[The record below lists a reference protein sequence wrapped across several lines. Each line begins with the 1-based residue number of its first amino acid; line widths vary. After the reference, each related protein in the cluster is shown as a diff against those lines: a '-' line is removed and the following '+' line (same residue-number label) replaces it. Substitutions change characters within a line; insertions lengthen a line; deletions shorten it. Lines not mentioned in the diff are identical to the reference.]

1 MAKSKKYY
9 VVWEGRAPGIYTDWD
24 ECKAQIENWP
34 GAKYKSFPDQDA
46 ATEAF
51 RSDPGAFLIFKAMAR
66 HAKEE
71 AEAGR
76 TLRYADNPAIAAG
89 AWAVDAACAGNPGP
103 MEYRCVRVDDGTE
116 VFHLGPLDDGTNNIG
131 EYLAIIHAAAL
142 LAQRGDTRTPI
153 YSDSRIA
160 QSWVRNRG
168 SRTKLE
174 HTPRNARIFELLAR
188 ADRWIQTHTIPNPIL
203 KWDTDAWGE
212 IPADFGRKH

>member
-1 MAKSKKYY
+1 
-9 VVWEGRAPGIYTDWD
+9 
-24 ECKAQIENWP
+24 
-34 GAKYKSFPDQDA
+34 
-46 ATEAF
+46 
-51 RSDPGAFLIFKAMAR
+51 
-66 HAKEE
+66 
-71 AEAGR
+71 
-76 TLRYADNPAIAAG
+76 
-89 AWAVDAACAGNPGP
+89 

-174 HTPRNARIFELLAR
+174 HTARNARIFELLAR
-188 ADRWIQTHTIPNPIL
+188 ADRWIQTHTILNPIL